1 MSARRGKKRQRSRTV
16 EIKRQLEQEKL
27 ADEKARTGKRF
38 DPTARALLLGDLV
51 FLAVISLLDRGE
63 VLSPTVSGVC
73 TVIGAVLLIIA
84 LWFQFGKKKGQN
96 GIGNGPR
103 L

>member
-1 MSARRGKKRQRSRTV
+1 M
-16 EIKRQLEQEKL
+16 
-27 ADEKARTGKRF
+27 
-38 DPTARALLLGDLV
+38 
-51 FLAVISLLDRGE
+51 ISLLDRGE